1 MRRGGEG
8 RGGFF
13 GGKKKRGYERRGS
26 DGRADVCWSDQVP
39 QDIDNALSQSNAKT
53 LLSSSKFTE
62 LKTQVKDLVGH
73 KGLRSFFDPANNV
86 YCERPLLTETGEVI
100 RPDRF
105 VITKNNDVFLLD
117 YKTGVH
123 KKNHESQI
131 DEYARALNKG
141 TVKIKQKTLVYIN
154 SPITIKNIKTS
165 S

>member
-1 MRRGGEG
+1 M
-8 RGGFF
+8 
-13 GGKKKRGYERRGS
+13 
-26 DGRADVCWSDQVP
+26 
-39 QDIDNALSQSNAKT
+39 
-53 LLSSSKFTE
+53 
-62 LKTQVKDLVGH
+62 
-73 KGLRSFFDPANNV
+73 
-86 YCERPLLTETGEVI
+86 
-100 RPDRF
+100 
-105 VITKNNDVFLLD
+105 ITKNNDVFLLD